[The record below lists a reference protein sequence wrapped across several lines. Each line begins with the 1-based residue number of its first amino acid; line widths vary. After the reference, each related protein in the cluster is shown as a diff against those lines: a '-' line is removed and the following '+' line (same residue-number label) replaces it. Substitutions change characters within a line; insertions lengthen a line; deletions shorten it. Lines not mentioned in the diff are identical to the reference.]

1 VAQVSDDDIRSSDIR
16 SSDIRTSA
24 PLLDKV
30 SMQIIRELQ
39 RDGRRPYT
47 SIAKTIGLSEAAVRQ
62 RVQRLLDTGAMQ
74 VVAVTDPLSLGLR
87 RMALIGVRAEGDTS
101 VIADALD
108 SFDDIDYLV
117 VTAGSFDLLCEVV
130 VEDDAALLALTNRI
144 RSVPGVRSTETFIYL
159 SLMKQTYAWGAH

>member
-1 VAQVSDDDIRSSDIR
+1 MSADATRRSSVR
-16 SSDIRTSA
+16 RNGQG
-24 PLLDKV
+24 LDDTDRA
-30 SMQIIRELQ
+30 IIEQLQ
-39 RDGRRPYT
+39 QDGRLPYT
-47 SIAKTIGLSEAAVRQ
+47 RLASAVGLSEAAVRQ

-101 VIADALD
+101 VIAEALD

>member
-1 VAQVSDDDIRSSDIR
+1 MANPTLGPVSFRVNHSRPGAAFPLDDLS
-16 SSDIRTSA
+16 
-24 PLLDKV
+24 K
-30 SMQIIRELQ
+30 QIIEKLQ
-39 RDGRRPYT
+39 QDGRRSYAG
-47 SIAKTIGLSEAAVRQ
+47 IGKAVGLSEAAVRQ

-101 VIADALD
+101 VIAEALD

-144 RSVPGVRSTETFIYL
+144 RSVPGVRSTEKLYRRAYGL
-159 SLMKQTYAWGAH
+159 R